1 MKQKTYADYLRRI
14 NKPKD
19 EESKEP
25 ISEVEKFYQ
34 SELKKYE
41 NNNTRSTRNGKD
53 NNIVKLSRRI
63 YTKWDKA

>member
-1 MKQKTYADYLRRI
+1 MNKIGINWKYKWLLLRDANEMLEAKVKRLER
-14 NKPKD
+14 K
-19 EESKEP
+19 
-25 ISEVEKFYQ
+25 
-34 SELKKYE
+34 LKKYE